1 MGASST
7 KNRRAHCLHS
17 KPSKNPSGPAM
28 NILIVDDE
36 ALARSRLRTL
46 LADLCTVASHGMPGA
61 SPHSVTEAATAAEA
75 LACLAP
81 TSGRGW
87 DVVLLD
93 IHMPGQDGLALAHQL
108 RTLLAFPPATVFV
121 TAHTDHAVSAF
132 ELDAVDY
139 LTKPVRRERLQQA
152 LAKAQRT
159 RLSAASPYAPD
170 AGAASALATPP
181 PIPAGEVLVIQDR
194 GRTERLPLAEVLYFK
209 AEQKYITVRTAARS
223 YVLDGALS
231 ELEARHGAHFL
242 RIHRN
247 ALVARRA
254 MRALERHHDPVEG
267 EGWAVRL
274 QGLGELLMVS
284 RRQVAAV
291 REEIGR

>member
-1 MGASST
+1 
-7 KNRRAHCLHS
+7 
-17 KPSKNPSGPAM
+17 M

-36 ALARSRLRTL
+36 TLARARLRTL
-46 LADLCTVASHGMPGA
+46 LSDSAPLLHSTVA
-61 SPHSVTEAATAAEA
+61 EAANAAQAMA
-75 LACLAP
+75 LLAP
-81 TSGRGW
+81 TGGRAFV
-87 DVVLLD
+87 VVLLD
-93 IHMPGQDGLALAHQL
+93 IHMPGQDGLALAHALQAL
-108 RTLLAFPPATVFV
+108 PQPPAVVFV
-121 TAHTDHAVSAF
+121 TAHADHAVSAF

-159 RLSAASPYAPD
+159 RISAASPYAPD